1 MELERFIP
9 VMTPDELRMFER
21 QVREGEKADFSPT
34 RFNHGGNALISGREK
49 LTPNLQPQPLNQM
62 NYADRRQPKGST
74 PFFEALYRLKDDGKI
89 RGKQTFTREFDIN
102 RWNLNKLE
110 KNLASDIFQPAWL
123 TYIVKEYKVSAR
135 WLLTGEGDFYE
146 TRTGAKP

>member
-1 MELERFIP
+1 MQTEDSQK
-9 VMTPDELRMFER
+9 V
-21 QVREGEKADFSPT
+21 VR
-34 RFNHGGNALISGREK
+34 R
-49 LTPNLQPQPLNQM
+49 
-62 NYADRRQPKGST
+62 
-74 PFFEALYRLKDDGKI
+74 FFEALYRLKDDGKI

-135 WLLTGEGDFYE
+135 WLLTGEDGGKAVKLPPSLIPCCHHPRKYRVSSQPPPAFSYQGFSRKSVLLKVPCARE
-146 TRTGAKP
+146 VSEPCRFLRRGQA

>member
-1 MELERFIP
+1 
-9 VMTPDELRMFER
+9 
-21 QVREGEKADFSPT
+21 
-34 RFNHGGNALISGREK
+34 
-49 LTPNLQPQPLNQM
+49 M

-110 KNLASDIFQPAWL
+110 RTWQVTFSTRLVDLYSERIQGFRTLASDRRGGFL
-123 TYIVKEYKVSAR
+123 
-135 WLLTGEGDFYE
+135 
-146 TRTGAKP
+146 